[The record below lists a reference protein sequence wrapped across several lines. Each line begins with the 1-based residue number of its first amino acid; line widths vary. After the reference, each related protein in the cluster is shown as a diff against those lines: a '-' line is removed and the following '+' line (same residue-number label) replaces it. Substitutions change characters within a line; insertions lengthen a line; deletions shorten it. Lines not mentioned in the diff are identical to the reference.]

1 MKRITIYKA
10 IAKYKTRKPIAVDY
24 KNDLLEDTTIE
35 KDTMNLPLET
45 LLHMVQKLPDQYR
58 LVFNLYQLDGFSHK
72 EVAKLL
78 SISESTSKSNYHRAK
93 QILKD
98 AILKLK
104 NNPKN
109 TYDGA

>member
-10 IAKYKTRKPIAVDY
+10 IAKYKAKKDIAVDY
-24 KNDLLEDTTIE
+24 KDNLLQDTTIE
-35 KDTMNLPLET
+35 ENKMKLPLEV
-45 LLHMVQKLPDQYR
+45 LLKVIQKLPDQYR

-93 QILKD
+93 HLLKD

-104 NNPKN
+104 NNPKS